1 MKKSIK
7 AWRADLGLTQKQVA
21 EKLGVS
27 EVTYNSWEQDNSMFR
42 VKSVIQLSY
51 IFGCNPDEIIFF
63 ANKSKFNLEFEEV
76 S

>member
-1 MKKSIK
+1 MKKTIK

-42 VKSVIQLSY
+42 VKSVIQLSI
-51 IFGCNPDEIIFF
+51 IFGCKPDEIIFF
-63 ANKSKFNLEFEEV
+63 ANTSKFNLEFEEV